1 MVSVIIPIYNTEPYL
16 EQCIESVVNQSYRDL
31 EIILINDGST
41 DGSGDICKKWEKSD
55 SRIRYVEKCNEGQGV
70 ARNLGIGLANGEYM
84 VFIDSDDYLD
94 LNLIQKAYDFIT
106 EQKAD
111 ICVYAHY
118 EVGDELEPCLL
129 YYKLQQGSNVR
140 ENQTLFSF
148 MMPILWDKM
157 FSSKLVKNAGITMS
171 NRICEDLVFNGQL
184 YGRAEKIC
192 MLNEPLY
199 YYRYKRNGN
208 MSTSYDRYLEVEE
221 SICELNDI
229 FHREGLF
236 ERYWQGLYQISFT
249 MFKDILF
256 RIKRREDLTV
266 PQRIKEKYPF
276 FFDMF
281 HNCLDRWFSA
291 YVEMELQKKNYLLIG
306 SYNLRVIIRNLLLE
320 EDFLREDYGFSSMV
334 SLMSNRGE
342 NGISL
347 DGARFKNAY
356 RKRCV
361 EQDVR
366 KTFQRKTQWDGLD
379 YIVMDLLE
387 ETADLIEIQDG
398 CYITESEFWQEACGE
413 KKPFNGRNSTSFLC
427 EKRRALF
434 LDSINRFAEKIKD
447 LCIPVIVVKNFLC
460 ERHST
465 YYDTFSN
472 YENVEQIQKINQE
485 LEWCYGQLI
494 ACLSEK
500 LPAGVVV
507 VDAFGFEELVFT
519 HDDFPFGRQP
529 NYYNNGYYQRMAIRI
544 GESVHHK

>member
-41 DGSGDICKKWEKSD
+41 DGSGDICRKWEKSD

-236 ERYWQGLYQISFT
+236 ERYWQGLYQ
-249 MFKDILF
+249 
-256 RIKRREDLTV
+256 
-266 PQRIKEKYPF
+266 
-276 FFDMF
+276 
-281 HNCLDRWFSA
+281 SA
-291 YVEMELQKKNYLLIG
+291 NFA
-306 SYNLRVIIRNLLLE
+306 S
-320 EDFLREDYGFSSMV
+320 V
-334 SLMSNRGE
+334 S
-342 NGISL
+342 
-347 DGARFKNAY
+347 A
-356 RKRCV
+356 
-361 EQDVR
+361 
-366 KTFQRKTQWDGLD
+366 
-379 YIVMDLLE
+379 
-387 ETADLIEIQDG
+387 
-398 CYITESEFWQEACGE
+398 
-413 KKPFNGRNSTSFLC
+413 
-427 EKRRALF
+427 
-434 LDSINRFAEKIKD
+434 
-447 LCIPVIVVKNFLC
+447 
-460 ERHST
+460 
-465 YYDTFSN
+465 
-472 YENVEQIQKINQE
+472 
-485 LEWCYGQLI
+485 
-494 ACLSEK
+494 
-500 LPAGVVV
+500 
-507 VDAFGFEELVFT
+507 
-519 HDDFPFGRQP
+519 
-529 NYYNNGYYQRMAIRI
+529 
-544 GESVHHK
+544 